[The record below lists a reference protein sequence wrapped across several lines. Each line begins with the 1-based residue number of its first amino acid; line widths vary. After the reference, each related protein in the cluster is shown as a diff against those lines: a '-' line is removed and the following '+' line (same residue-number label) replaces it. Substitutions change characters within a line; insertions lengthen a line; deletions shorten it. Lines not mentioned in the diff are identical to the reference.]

1 MICKDRFLFFRN
13 GEKICTELFVF
24 LKIYFWYFA
33 LVSKSGL
40 DSSSPIS
47 SCIWFLCYLTGDTN
61 TTLSHIEKLAKICQD
76 SWNQWKDTGILEILS
91 QTDNHQHTKAKRPS
105 ALARI
110 YNDSQMD

>member
-1 MICKDRFLFFRN
+1 MVRKYVLNYLFF
-13 GEKICTELFVF
+13 F
-24 LKIYFWYFA
+24 KIYFWYFA

-91 QTDNHQHTKAKRPS
+91 QTDNHEHMEAKRPS

-110 YNDSQMD
+110 YNDSHLD